1 MSGVGRITWRWLRAA
16 AASILLLGIAACA
29 TPSTNVRTPH
39 TLTVVTLNLWHD
51 KADWPTRQAHIA
63 MTLRTLRPDVIV
75 LQEVLQHAQLPNQ
88 AQALAEA
95 LGYRQVF
102 ASVDAEDAV
111 RRYGNAIL
119 TPHPI
124 LAEASQPLRPADD
137 YRIALHARIAL
148 ADGTPLD
155 VYATHLHHIP
165 EGAGIRREQVEDL
178 LHFIDAGSNDAA
190 SIVAGDFNTPANA
203 PELSALMAR
212 YRDAYDTIHPGAA
225 QDASQHSTLNLAQH
239 APLRI
244 DHVLFDPDTLT
255 VVDARR
261 LFDTPMPDG
270 AWASDHF
277 GVVASLRLATP
288 PDD

>member
-111 RRYGNAIL
+111 RRCI
-119 TPHPI
+119 PSSP
-124 LAEASQPLRPADD
+124 RPASHCD
-137 YRIALHARIAL
+137 RQTITASRCMHA
-148 ADGTPLD
+148 
-155 VYATHLHHIP
+155 
-165 EGAGIRREQVEDL
+165 
-178 LHFIDAGSNDAA
+178 S
-190 SIVAGDFNTPANA
+190 
-203 PELSALMAR
+203 
-212 YRDAYDTIHPGAA
+212 
-225 QDASQHSTLNLAQH
+225 HSPT
-239 APLRI
+239 
-244 DHVLFDPDTLT
+244 
-255 VVDARR
+255 ARR
-261 LFDTPMPDG
+261 SMYMPRTCTTYRK
-270 AWASDHF
+270 ARASAANRSRTF
-277 GVVASLRLATP
+277 CTSSMPARTMP
-288 PDD
+288 PRSSPAISTRRRTHPNCPR